1 MNDRVR
7 EIIQDRLKEHRN
19 ELLEKFG
26 RIEAELRKMN
36 QALDRLGAKKRPEN
50 EALRHSR
57 KRKQRIEASLDEKA
71 HPRRSVVCE
80 KVLDYLRAHR
90 EGATAAGIASAI
102 GHPIWP
108 VRSVLSYLHRLG
120 LVMDSGR
127 RGEGARGRR
136 VIVWWSSKGISAPLM
151 RGVRVVGSRAQ
162 EMAPSCPRREA
173 ENNVIP
179 FPGPRRIVQEDEGP
193 KAS

>member
-57 KRKQRIEASLDEKA
+57 KQRIEASLDEKA

-108 VRSVLSYLHRLG
+108 VRSVL
-120 LVMDSGR
+120 
-127 RGEGARGRR
+127 
-136 VIVWWSSKGISAPLM
+136 
-151 RGVRVVGSRAQ
+151 
-162 EMAPSCPRREA
+162 
-173 ENNVIP
+173 
-179 FPGPRRIVQEDEGP
+179 
-193 KAS
+193 